1 MQIELRDS
9 DIERIQDICCKA
21 AAHGAI
27 ATIDA
32 KVEKAIKAAI
42 EDRMKALAD
51 EALRP
56 IVEGLVANGWP
67 KTNSYGE
74 RNGTV
79 TLQQRVTDVLFP
91 SNNYDSPSQ
100 KIMREVLEKE
110 LKGELGAVLA
120 KVKLKLAET
129 LEGDILDRLRGY
141 LRDGLQLK
149 K

>member
-9 DIERIQDICCKA
+9 DIERIQEVCCET
-21 AAHGAI
+21 AAHIAI

-32 KVEKAIKAAI
+32 KIEKSIKAAI

-67 KTNSYGE
+67 RTNSYGE
-74 RNGTV
+74 RNGTI
-79 TLQQRVTDVLFP
+79 TLQQRVTEVLFP
-91 SNNYDSPSQ
+91 NSNYDSPSQ
-100 KIMREVLEKE
+100 KIMREVLDKE
-110 LKGELGAVLA
+110 LKGELGALLTT
-120 KVKLKLAET
+120 VKLKLVEM